1 MRTCAL
7 CFALRRTRKQVQES
21 PLRDEIKQGVVVT
34 TQKPPTP
41 SQQGAGSQSGGKK
54 GSFKKG

>member
-1 MRTCAL
+1 
-7 CFALRRTRKQVQES
+7 VQES

-41 SQQGAGSQSGGKK
+41 QSAGSQSGGKK